1 MPFKRSKASVS
12 FNFKVGKDSQEF
24 PVTVSKFT
32 ASFSG
37 LAADISRNYLDH
49 FAMNDSIFNARP
61 VLVKFFRSAYEMH
74 KKRVWIFNSTF

>member
-1 MPFKRSKASVS
+1 MPFKPSKASVS

-37 LAADISRNYLDH
+37 LAADISRNYLDD
-49 FAMNDSIFNARP
+49 FAMNDSVFNACAL
-61 VLVKFFRSAYEMH
+61 LVKFFCSAYEVH
-74 KKRVWIFNSTF
+74 KKRVWIFNGAF